1 MVKTIVVLLLT
12 LVHIP
17 AWVAQPVMIL
27 RTHAMHGVLAD
38 LRSAADAPVGTHDIG
53 MASRG
58 SAMPVVDLL
67 GLSNVPILNGWLEG
81 DAVPVMVSE
90 MNRHEA
96 HLAMGVDSF
105 FGVAPPGW
113 VLVATLEP
121 LPAYSEDLVKT
132 LSVYATS
139 PQRVPWVRE
148 VVEGAGIEDRRRI
161 VFEAESAP

>member
-1 MVKTIVVLLLT
+1 
-12 LVHIP
+12 
-17 AWVAQPVMIL
+17 
-27 RTHAMHGVLAD
+27 
-38 LRSAADAPVGTHDIG
+38 
-53 MASRG
+53 
-58 SAMPVVDLL
+58 MPVVDLL

-148 VVEGAGIEDRRRI
+148 VVEGAGIEDRRRT